1 MSACGQVLVRFLSSN
16 GVSFLVVAVTAFVS
30 VLLALPTFSEIPL
43 ALGLLAAGALPALL
57 LRFCLPD
64 RRSISP
70 LCSPSQR

>member
-1 MSACGQVLVRFLSSN
+1 MSACGQVLVRFPSSN

-43 ALGLLAAGALPALL
+43 ALGLLAAEPFRLCCCAS
-57 LRFCLPD
+57 LPD

-70 LCSPSQR
+70 LCSHSQS